1 MGQMDGQT
9 MINQPARDRLNQHL
23 DALLYVLQLNRGRSS
38 LRSLQSIAK
47 RRGLA
52 SSKYKLKLL
61 RAIYEDMK

>member
-1 MGQMDGQT
+1 
-9 MINQPARDRLNQHL
+9 MIYDQLARDQLNQRL
-23 DALLYVLQLNRGRSS
+23 DALLYVLHLNRSRAS

-61 RAIYEDMK
+61 RAIYGDMK